1 MNIDLCKKAKN
12 DFQKYFIKLIN
23 NAVFRKTVENDR
35 KHRDLNLLQKKEEET
50 IWYQN
55 QILQL
60 KRFLQQIYKQQ
71 K

>member
-12 DFQKYFIKLIN
+12 DFQKYFIKSIN

-50 IWYQN
+50 IWY
-55 QILQL
+55 
-60 KRFLQQIYKQQ
+60 
-71 K
+71 

>member
-1 MNIDLCKKAKN
+1 MNYDLCKKAKN

-50 IWYQN
+50 IWY
-55 QILQL
+55 
-60 KRFLQQIYKQQ
+60 
-71 K
+71 

>member
-1 MNIDLCKKAKN
+1 MLKLYIDINIDLCKKAKN

-50 IWYQN
+50 IWY
-55 QILQL
+55 
-60 KRFLQQIYKQQ
+60 
-71 K
+71 

>member
-50 IWYQN
+50 SWY
-55 QILQL
+55 
-60 KRFLQQIYKQQ
+60 
-71 K
+71 